1 MTKTELANFDS
12 LSKEQIMRL
21 TGQEDDSG
29 GSSSVILSRLAINR
43 MGEDDDGNKVEVG
56 TYKIYDPVSEKIVY
70 SKKNGV
76 VKLRPFIRSYQY
88 MEYNPDENNYS
99 NKSIIFKSWKDE
111 AIDMNGGIKCGK
123 VPFKEIETLSREDQ
137 AKQKQIKCYTL
148 VYGLLNMEAVTGDG
162 KDVTIEDLPI
172 LWRATGMNFRPINE
186 AITSIKGQDKLQQNT
201 NLLLSTQRKKHGAN
215 VYYMTSISLDKDE
228 IEFTKKNYE
237 TIEMFNQLITEE
249 NKEVVESWK
258 SAQSDK
264 VHDAESAKVIN
275 EVDAENPEKAFAS

>member
-148 VYGLLNMEAVTGDG
+148 VYGLLNMDAVTGDG
-162 KDVTIEDLPI
+162 KEVNIEDLPI

-215 VYYMTSISLDKDE
+215 VYYMTSISLDKEDV
-228 IEFTKKNYE
+228 EFTKKNYE

-249 NKEVVESWK
+249 NKEVVQSWK
-258 SAQSDK
+258 SAQSDI

-275 EVDAENPEKAFAS
+275 EVEAESPEKAFAS

>member
-148 VYGLLNMEAVTGDG
+148 VYGLLNMDAVTGDG
-162 KDVTIEDLPI
+162 KEVTIEDLPI

-215 VYYMTSISLDKDE
+215 VYYMTSISLDKDNV
-228 IEFTKKNYE
+228 EFTKKNYE

-249 NKEVVESWK
+249 NKEVVQSWK
-258 SAQSDK
+258 SAQSDI

-275 EVDAENPEKAFAS
+275 EVEAESPEKAFAS

>member
-1 MTKTELANFDS
+1 MANDLANFDS
-12 LSKEQIMRL
+12 LTKEQIMLL

-29 GSSSVILSRLAINR
+29 GGSSVILSRLAINR

-56 TYKIYDPVSEKIVY
+56 TYKIYDPVSEKLVY
-70 SKKNGV
+70 SKKNGT
-76 VKLRPFIRSYQY
+76 VKLRPFIRAYQY
-88 MEYNPDENNYS
+88 MHYNPDENNYA

-111 AIDMNGGIKCGK
+111 AIDANGGVKCGK

-172 LWRATGMNFRPINE
+172 LWRATGMNYRPINE
-186 AITSIKGQDKLQQNT
+186 SITSIKGQDKLQQNT
-201 NLLLSTQRKKHGAN
+201 NLLLNTQRKKHGAN
-215 VYYMTSISLDKDE
+215 VYYMTSISIDKDE
-228 IEFTKKNYE
+228 VEFTKKNYE
-237 TIEMFNQLITEE
+237 TMEMFNQLMNEE

-258 SAQSDK
+258 TAQSNK
-264 VHDAESAKVIN
+264 IHDAESAKVIN

>member
-1 MTKTELANFDS
+1 MTKTEFANFDS

-56 TYKIYDPVSEKIVY
+56 TYKIYDPVSERLVY
-70 SKKNGV
+70 SKKNGP

-148 VYGLLNMEAVTGDG
+148 VYGLLNMDAVTGDG
-162 KDVTIEDLPI
+162 KEVTIEDLPI

-186 AITSIKGQDKLQQNT
+186 AISSIKGQDKLQQNT

-215 VYYMTSISLDKDE
+215 VYYMTSISLDKDNV
-228 IEFTKKNYE
+228 EFTKKNYE

-249 NKEVVESWK
+249 NKEVVQSWK
-258 SAQSDK
+258 SAQSDI

-275 EVDAENPEKAFAS
+275 EVEAESPEKAFAS

>member
-1 MTKTELANFDS
+1 MANELANFDS

-29 GSSSVILSRLAINR
+29 GGSSVILSRLAINR

-56 TYKIYDPVSEKIVY
+56 TYKIYDPVSERLVY
-70 SKKNGV
+70 SKKNGT

-88 MEYNPDENNYS
+88 MEYNPDENNYA

-111 AIDMNGGIKCGK
+111 AIDANGGIKCGK

-148 VYGLLNMEAVTGDG
+148 VYGLLNMDAVTGDG
-162 KDVTIEDLPI
+162 KEVTIEDLPI

-215 VYYMTSISLDKDE
+215 VYYMTSISLDKEDV
-228 IEFTKKNYE
+228 EFTKKNYE

-258 SAQSDK
+258 
-264 VHDAESAKVIN
+264 
-275 EVDAENPEKAFAS
+275 